1 MATDFKLKVGLDV
14 PASSDYIKQT
24 DLPKLE
30 RELNQGI
37 QPPIHLKM
45 GFNTDKT
52 KLQVAVNVLAKSL
65 PVVPVKVEL
74 DVVGL
79 KSQIATVTKLLQ
91 NTDFGS
97 LGRKPREYKIDANLT
112 SSEKIATAQAE
123 VERLRMSFE
132 RLGNMSDETR
142 QLLTE
147 LADSA
152 DAAAKAGDFKEAI
165 NGIRL
170 LKAEVESLLK
180 TTKHNAD
187 FSDISDEYKKL
198 NALVENMNTGV
209 PEQVRQTV
217 SEISDQLNKISNK
230 KDMDL
235 LSEEELNQLIR
246 ARALIYDLKQA
257 LGAVDKD
264 DLKLPDLQK
273 LQLQISSIDA
283 SLHKLGANDSGVAN
297 SVSKLKEELEKIQ
310 TAMDRGLFNPS
321 EVAIAQELKKHIEQI
336 VKEWKELK
344 LQSGNNFFDAS
355 MLRRFTEAQNKLK
368 SFAHEYKKVLT
379 DPALKMEYDRL
390 THIQIDDI
398 QNKGALESYL
408 RQMNNF
414 TTAADLAGKK
424 VHTLDQ
430 RLRTMLENF
439 SVISVITGSMYMLEQ
454 AFESA
459 VQNVRNLDKAMTE
472 LRKVSDLSASEYVG
486 AMETAKRSAM
496 ELGTTVSDMLN
507 STSDFMRL
515 GHSLADSEMLAR
527 SANVYFSVADGIE
540 NIDDATSVL
549 ISTMQAFNM
558 EAEES
563 MFLADKL
570 NELGNTTPASA
581 RDLGEALKRS
591 SAAMA
596 AANTD
601 LDKTLGLIVAAQ
613 ATVQNAEVVGTALK
627 TLSMRVRGAKVE
639 LEEAGL
645 ETDNMATST
654 AKLREEVLALTHGK
668 VDIMIDDETF
678 KDVFVILQE
687 ISHEWDNINDV
698 SQAAL
703 LNLLGGQRQANVLAA
718 IIENFELA
726 EEAAQT
732 SMGAA
737 GSAMKENEKQIQSL
751 EGRITLFK
759 AAWES
764 LSETLLDSEGLKSIV
779 DMGTGA
785 IETLDKLVQS
795 IGGVGTAIAAL
806 SGVGA
811 YIALDSLP
819 ADVKTGEGLKDLF
832 SNIDMELDFTGRKKT
847 AKVQSAMREQLSA
860 DAEYLQDFWDAFA
873 GSDKNLNRANDAM
886 KKMSESARSLAE
898 SLKEPGKAYASG
910 CNDIT
915 EYVEIQGKSIESVK
929 AATVASKAASIGM
942 NLLKSAAISA
952 GVALAAMIVTELVTY
967 LHDVVFTTTAAREKI
982 EEYSSELESLQ
993 SNEENIQKLGT
1004 RFEELSKKTS
1014 LTTDEQKEYNKIQ
1027 NELHEM
1033 LPELEGFYDA
1043 QGNFIITEISGVE
1056 DLTRKYQ
1063 ELTGAKREALATE
1076 YYDGYFN
1083 DWKPSVFEEDVDALQ
1098 RADLG
1103 LKSSMLQEYKDLYEK
1118 YKDDNSK
1125 GIAKWFKQMTDK
1137 EYNRYTLLQSGAYY
1151 AGKTPEAVETE
1162 RQTTYNQ
1169 AQNDIRGGLIN
1180 RILGAKEYRYMLQD
1194 EQNALIESLQGAT
1207 SEQLI
1212 QWSRK
1217 ALTDGTKETLDTIT
1231 SELLAYN
1238 DILSG
1243 RLDELSQPARA
1254 AVIDL
1259 GGLDQANTLLKE
1271 YEDNQQAINDGTYQ
1285 WTGKLQESHLA
1296 AIEAYRAWLE
1306 TQKASNETIDNTKP
1320 LSLEESQKGLIED
1333 MNTLEESVK
1342 ALGEAYSEFAEG
1354 GEITASTL
1362 ASLSETFSGCGDEW
1376 TDFVSLVGSG
1386 NMTLSD
1392 LDSALEKLITEYAT
1406 QKALT
1411 GDVTEETKQML
1422 QTMLESIGITNAEEV
1437 ASRALSK
1444 ALADQEAQRISAAN
1458 PQLMEMSAAEIE
1470 KFLSEIKA
1478 SQETCQALY
1487 KLYLA
1492 KLQASDGG
1500 LLAATEKE
1508 IGALKQLAIQA
1519 GVTGEALLVYDQ
1531 YLSLVNQAQ
1540 SLRDQIATGGGDSEA
1555 ADELRDIEA
1564 AIADCEDKMSNP
1576 DIDTYQWEA
1585 DFNKISGAAKKTADK
1600 ISDAF
1605 QEAYDELQ
1613 FMREANLISEEQYLA
1628 QLFALNEKYNKN
1640 NLQMYR
1646 KYALEIFNTMKS
1658 LIADQI
1664 NKQADA
1670 EIKALEEQREATE
1683 KYYDERIEALEK
1695 EREAKEKY
1703 YDEFIEAE
1711 QDRLDQ
1717 LKDEWTVQDHLL
1729 KIEQARAALK
1739 AAQEQKTV
1747 HLYKEGEGFVWEAD
1761 QEEVGN
1767 ANDALNEAIKDYER
1781 YMEEKEIQDRIDML
1795 EDAKEQ
1801 VLDMIDEQIEHLEEA
1816 KEQALEIIDEQIEAV
1831 EEWRD
1836 AALEALEEMSIE
1848 MDEWLEFFKEW
1859 GIEITEEMQMLLDA
1873 LADFVASWNALI
1885 ASMAPLGGGDGGDEP
1900 SSGGGSPN
1908 KTTGGSAAVK
1918 DGDMGIV
1925 WDEKGQSHR
1934 WEATVEP
1941 DGDRYVD
1948 VIAPDGSIISKR
1960 FAEGTLSVPTTG
1972 MALTDEEGPEI
1983 RIPGKGTFRKLHY
1996 GDAVLP
2002 ADISRNLW
2010 MIGAKPVSF
2019 AKGIANM
2026 ISNKSDDN
2034 RQSVFNFGDIHLP
2047 NVQNAQDF
2055 ANEFKDIV
2063 MKATQLAYS
2072 K

>member
-30 RELNQGI
+30 RELNQDI

-52 KLQVAVNVLAKSL
+52 KLQAAVNVLAKSL

-74 DVVGL
+74 DVAGL
-79 KSQIATVTKLLQ
+79 KSQIATITKLLQ
-91 NTDFGS
+91 NTDLSS
-97 LGRKPREYKIDANLT
+97 LGMKQREYKIDAKLT

-123 VERLRMSFE
+123 AERLRMSFE

-390 THIQIDDI
+390 TNIQIGDI
-398 QNKGALESYL
+398 QNKGTLESYL

-414 TTAADLAGKK
+414 TTSADLAGKK

-459 VQNVRNLDKAMTE
+459 IQNVRNLDKAMTE
-472 LRKVSDLSASEYVG
+472 LRKVSDLSASKYAG

-527 SANVYFSVADGIE
+527 AANVYFSVADGIE

-563 MFLADKL
+563 MLLADKL

-687 ISHEWDNINDV
+687 ISHEWDNIKDV
-698 SQAAL
+698 PQAAL

-832 SNIDMELDFTGRKKT
+832 SNIGMELDFTGRKKT
-847 AKVQSAMREQLSA
+847 AKVQSDMMNTLADDA
-860 DAEYLQDFWDAFA
+860 DALQDFWDAFA

-915 EYVEIQGKSIESVK
+915 EYVEIQGKSIESIK
-929 AATVASKAASIGM
+929 ASTVASKAASIGM
-942 NLLKSAAISA
+942 NLLASAAISA
-952 GVALAAMIVTELVTY
+952 GVAFASMIITELVTY

-1207 SEQLI
+1207 SKQLI

-1217 ALTDGTKETLDTIT
+1217 ALTEGTKETLDTIT
-1231 SELLAYN
+1231 SELLVYD

-1362 ASLSETFSGCGDEW
+1362 ASLSETFGSCGDEW

-1392 LDSALEKLITEYAT
+1392 LDSALEDLLSKYVE

-1411 GDVTEETKQML
+1411 GDVTEETKEL
-1422 QTMLESIGITNAEEV
+1422 LVEMLETIGITNAEEV
-1437 ASRALSK
+1437 AMNALGQSLA
-1444 ALADQEAQRISAAN
+1444 ALEAEKIAAAN
-1458 PQLMEMSAAEIE
+1458 PNFFNMSADEIVKLLQE
-1470 KFLSEIKA
+1470 EGA
-1478 SQETCQALY
+1478 SKEVAAQLY
-1487 KLYLA
+1487 NLYLA
-1492 KLQASDGG
+1492 KIQASDGG
-1500 LLAATEKE
+1500 FLSITKEEVSALQALATAAGNAST
-1508 IGALKQLAIQA
+1508 ALPVFNQL
-1519 GVTGEALLVYDQ
+1519 
-1531 YLSLVNQAQ
+1531 N
-1540 SLRDQIATGGGDSEA
+1540 
-1555 ADELRDIEA
+1555 A
-1564 AIADCEDKMSNP
+1564 AIDEYNGLLEEQAMGGAITDAMIDEARGKMVSLQSELGKFGQVSNKTS
-1576 DIDTYQWEA
+1576 DRVEA
-1585 DFNKISGAAKKTADK
+1585 DFNKISGAAEKTADK

-1703 YDEFIEAE
+1703 YDELIEAE

-1739 AAQEQKTV
+1739 AAEQQKTV

-1885 ASMAPLGGGDGGDEP
+1885 ASMAPLGGGDEP
-1900 SSGGGSPN
+1900 SSRGGSPN

-2002 ADISRNLW
+2002 ADVSRNLW

-2026 ISNKSDDN
+2026 ITNKNDDK
-2034 RQSVFNFGDIHLP
+2034 RQNVFNFGDIHLP
-2047 NVQNAQDF
+2047 NVQNAQNF
-2055 ANEFKDIV
+2055 ADEFKDLV
-2063 MKATQLAYS
+2063 MKATQLAYG

>member
-52 KLQVAVNVLAKSL
+52 KLQAAVNVLAKSL

-74 DVVGL
+74 DVAGL
-79 KSQIATVTKLLQ
+79 KSQIATITKLLQ
-91 NTDFGS
+91 NTDLSS
-97 LGRKPREYKIDANLT
+97 LGMKQREYKIDAKLT

-246 ARALIYDLKQA
+246 ARTLIYDLKQA
-257 LGAVDKD
+257 IGAVDKD

-297 SVSKLKEELEKIQ
+297 SVSKLKEELKTIQ

-321 EVAIAQELKKHIEQI
+321 EVAIAKELKKHIEQI

-368 SFAHEYKKVLT
+368 SFVHEYKKVLT

-390 THIQIDDI
+390 TNIQIDDI

-678 KDVFVILQE
+678 KDIFVILQE

-698 SQAAL
+698 PQAAL

-832 SNIDMELDFTGRKKT
+832 SNIGMELDFTGRKKT
-847 AKVQSAMREQLSA
+847 AKVQSDMMNTLADDA
-860 DAEYLQDFWDAFA
+860 DALQDFWDAFA

-915 EYVEIQGKSIESVK
+915 EYVEIQGKSIESIK
-929 AATVASKAASIGM
+929 ASTVASKAASIGM
-942 NLLKSAAISA
+942 NLLASAAISA
-952 GVALAAMIVTELVTY
+952 GVAFASMIITELVTY

-1180 RILGAKEYRYMLQD
+1180 RILGSKEYRYMLQD

-1207 SEQLI
+1207 SKQLI
-1212 QWSRK
+1212 EWSRK
-1217 ALTDGTKETLDTIT
+1217 ALTGGTKETLNTIT
-1231 SELLAYN
+1231 SELLVYD

-1362 ASLSETFSGCGDEW
+1362 ASLSETFGSCGDEW

-1386 NMTLSD
+1386 TMTTKQLEE
-1392 LDSALEKLITEYAT
+1392 ALNNLLTRFVE

-1411 GDVTEETKQML
+1411 GDVTAETEQML
-1422 QTMLESIGITNAEEV
+1422 TTMLEAIGITNAEEV
-1437 ASRALSK
+1437 ASHALSE
-1444 ALADQEAQRISAAN
+1444 ALAEQEAQRIATAN
-1458 PQLMEMSAAEIE
+1458 PALLNLSTQEIE
-1470 KFLSEIKA
+1470 TLLREVNA
-1478 SQETCQALY
+1478 SQETCKALY

-1492 KLQASDGG
+1492 KIQASNGG
-1500 LLAATEKE
+1500 LLAATQQE
-1508 IGALKQLAIQA
+1508 IVALQQLAIQA
-1519 GVTGEALLVYDQ
+1519 GATAESVAWMQTFARNNAIIQQYQANVMAGVASIQEIEAY
-1531 YLSLVNQAQ
+1531 
-1540 SLRDQIATGGGDSEA
+1540 
-1555 ADELRDIEA
+1555 EA
-1564 AIADCEDKMSNP
+1564 AIAGNEALQESFNNLEFP
-1576 DIDTYQWEA
+1576 VEEIEA
-1585 DFNKISGAAKKTADK
+1585 DYDRLVSSTASATSAMKSEFDK
-1600 ISDAF
+1600 F
-1605 QEAYDELQ
+1605 YDELQ
-1613 FMREANLISEEQYLA
+1613 YLREANLISEEEYLA
-1628 QLFALNEKYNKN
+1628 RLYEANERFNKN
-1640 NLQMYR
+1640 NLELYR
-1646 KYALEIFNTMKS
+1646 KYQLEIFKTLKS
-1658 LIADQI
+1658 LLADKI

-1670 EIKALEEQREATE
+1670 QIAALRKKREETE
-1683 KYYDERIEALEK
+1683 KYYNKLIEAKKK
-1695 EREAKEKY
+1695 EREQQEKY
-1703 YDEFIEAE
+1703 YNDLIEAE
-1711 QDRLDQ
+1711 KEKLKQ
-1717 LKDEWTVQDHLL
+1717 LKEEWTVQDHLL

-1739 AAQEQKTV
+1739 AAQQQKTV

-1761 QEEVGN
+1761 QGQVQ
-1767 ANDALNEAIKDYER
+1767 DAQDGLNEAIKDYNR
-1781 YMEEKEIQDRIDML
+1781 YLEEKEIQDRIDRL
-1795 EDAKEQ
+1795 EKAKEE
-1801 VLDMIDEQIEHLEEA
+1801 VLEMIDEQIEALEEA
-1816 KEQALEIIDEQIEAV
+1816 KERALEIIDEQIEAV

-1836 AALEALEEMSIE
+1836 AALEALEELE
-1848 MDEWLEFFKEW
+1848 MGMEEFLEFLEEW
-1859 GIEITEEMQMLLDA
+1859 GIEIDEQLQALLAVLENFVANWNATVAQMQMPG
-1873 LADFVASWNALI
+1873 FG
-1885 ASMAPLGGGDGGDEP
+1885 GGGDGGGG
-1900 SSGGGSPN
+1900 GGGSGKN
-1908 KTTGGSAAVK
+1908 TGGSAAVK

-1934 WEATVEP
+1934 WEATVES
-1941 DGDRYVD
+1941 GGNRYVD

-1996 GDAVLP
+1996 GDAILP
-2002 ADISRNLW
+2002 ADVSRNLW

-2026 ISNKSDDN
+2026 ISNKTDDK
-2034 RQSVFNFGDIHLP
+2034 RQNVFHFGDIHLP
-2047 NVQNAQDF
+2047 NVQNAQNF
-2055 ANEFKDIV
+2055 ADEFKDIV